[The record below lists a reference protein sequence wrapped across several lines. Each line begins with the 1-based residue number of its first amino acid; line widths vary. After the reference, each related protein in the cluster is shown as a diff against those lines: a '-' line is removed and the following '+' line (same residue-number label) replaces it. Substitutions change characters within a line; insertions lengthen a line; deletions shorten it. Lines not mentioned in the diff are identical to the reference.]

1 MLSREAHFAPKG
13 GLMAS
18 FRALQGSAVL
28 LEALPAGVLSRV
40 CSIFYMTIVKK
51 MNKAKLGRNP

>member
-13 GLMAS
+13 GSVAS
-18 FRALQGSAVL
+18 FRALQGSAAL
-28 LEALPAGVLSRV
+28 LKALPAGVLSRV

-51 MNKAKLGRNP
+51 NEQG